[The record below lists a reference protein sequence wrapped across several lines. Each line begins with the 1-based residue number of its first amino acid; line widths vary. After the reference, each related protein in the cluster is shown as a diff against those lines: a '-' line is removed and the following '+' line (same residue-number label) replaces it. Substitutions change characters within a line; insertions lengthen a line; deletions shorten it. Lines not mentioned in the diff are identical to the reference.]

1 MKNHKKTQEQLIKE
15 LADMRRRVAELERSE
30 VEHKRTEAALKESES
45 RLATIFKYDPTGIIL
60 VNSKTRTIHDVNQAA
75 VEITGCPKEDLVGRI
90 CHSFFCPSEVGHCP
104 ALDLGQEMDRSER
117 VLIRA
122 DGKPL
127 LILKTAV
134 PIKINGEEY
143 LLESFIDIAERK
155 QAVDALKVG
164 EIKYRTLLENLPQKI
179 FLKDKNLV
187 YISCNENYA
196 RDLKIKP
203 EEIAGKTD
211 YDFYYKDLAEKYV
224 ADDKRTM
231 DSGKIEEIEEKY
243 IQDGREMFVHTVK
256 TPVKDEKN
264 NIIGILGIFWDI
276 TDRKRAEEALK
287 ESFERLRKA
296 TDATV
301 DAIVKAVE
309 MRDPYT
315 AGHQRRVANLAA
327 AIATGMGL
335 SSRQIDGIR
344 MAGVIHDLG
353 KISIPAE
360 ILSMPRRLSEMEFNL
375 VKTHAVT
382 GYDML
387 KDIDFGY
394 PVAQIVLQHHEKL
407 DGSGYP
413 QGLKDGEILLE
424 ARILAV
430 ADVVEAMASH
440 RPYRPAL
447 GIDKTLEEISR
458 NKGTTYDTEAVE
470 ACLKLFKEKGFKLK
484 E

>member
-1 MKNHKKTQEQLIKE
+1 
-15 LADMRRRVAELERSE
+15 MRQRVAELERSE
-30 VEHKRTEAALKESES
+30 VEHKRAEAALKESES

-75 VEITGCPKEDLVGRI
+75 AAIIGLPKEGLVGKS
-90 CHSFFCPSEVGHCP
+90 CHRFFCPSEVGRCP
-104 ALDLGQEMDRSER
+104 TLDLGQEVDRSER

-122 DGKPL
+122 DGRL
-127 LILKTAV
+127 LPILKTVV
-134 PIKINGEEY
+134 PIKISGEEY
-143 LLESFIDIAERK
+143 LLESFIDITERK
-155 QAVDALKVG
+155 QAVDALRVS

-203 EEIAGKTD
+203 EEITGKTD
-211 YDFYYKDLAEKYV
+211 YDFYHKDFAEKYM
-224 ADDKRTM
+224 ADDKRVM
-231 DSGKIEEIEEKY
+231 DSGKIEEIEERY

-296 TDATV
+296 TGATI

-315 AGHQRRVANLAA
+315 AGHQKRVANLAR
-327 AIATGMGL
+327 AIATEMGL
-335 SSRQIDGIR
+335 SSDRIDGIR

-360 ILSMPRRLSEMEFNL
+360 ILSTPRKLSEMEFNL

-382 GYDML
+382 GYNIL

-413 QGLKDGEILLE
+413 QGLKGGEILLE

-440 RPYRPAL
+440 RPYRPTL
-447 GIDKTLEEISR
+447 GIDKALEEISK
-458 NKGTTYDTEAVE
+458 NKGIIYDPEVVE
-470 ACLKLFKEKGFKLK
+470 ACLKLFQEKGFKL